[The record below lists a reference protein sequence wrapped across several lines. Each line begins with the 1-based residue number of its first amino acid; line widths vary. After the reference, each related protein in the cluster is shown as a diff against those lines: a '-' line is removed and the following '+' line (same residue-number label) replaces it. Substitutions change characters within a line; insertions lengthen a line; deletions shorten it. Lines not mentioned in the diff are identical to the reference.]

1 MKGSRRNSPI
11 SYIPMQ
17 VIPAAPGY
25 YVISPVYD
33 ADKTDALIDH
43 MADPVIGWAIDRD
56 SLQPYPIT
64 LSGVQENTPDVL
76 KPDGSIDRLGLE
88 SYDSI
93 DQWRADLR
101 HTTGR
106 NY

>member
-1 MKGSRRNSPI
+1 MKGGRRNSP

-25 YVISPVYD
+25 FVISPVYD
-33 ADKTDALIDH
+33 SDKTQVFIDH

-64 LSGVQENTPDVL
+64 LNGVEENTPSIL
-76 KPDGSIDRLGLE
+76 KPDGSIDRLGME
-88 SYDSI
+88 SYASLANWI
-93 DQWRADLR
+93 ADLKNC
-101 HTTGR
+101 TGR